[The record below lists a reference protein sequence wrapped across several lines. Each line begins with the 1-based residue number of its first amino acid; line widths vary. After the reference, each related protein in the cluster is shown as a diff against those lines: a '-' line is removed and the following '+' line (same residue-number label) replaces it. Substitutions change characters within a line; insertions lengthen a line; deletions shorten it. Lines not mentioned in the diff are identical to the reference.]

1 MTMPQNSRIKAALV
15 TALVLLVPI
24 ASPAQDATLAIV
36 GGRLIDGYGGPPIH
50 DSVILVSGNRII
62 AVGTQNDVEVPAGV
76 KVIDADGRTVMPGL
90 IDLHVHFDIIG
101 HGDYDHWFANYES
114 RMRSDVLPTAA
125 RIMLNAG
132 VTSVRDL
139 GTNIDNAFWL
149 REQINSGA
157 MPGPRTFIAGPFLR
171 KTVTSFVS
179 PNFVDTW
186 VVENP
191 ADGRRK
197 VRQLAE
203 MGVDVIKTQDEALS
217 REELAAIYDEAHQQG
232 LRVATHL
239 FSQKALRTALE
250 AGIGQWDTIEH
261 IGEGSQPRYPDDIV
275 NMIIEQQVA
284 MAPTIIAEEGLRQ
297 IFLNPELVHDP
308 EWGALMPD
316 DIYEDIRGS
325 YGDVQRHPLFNRAVL
340 HRESKMKKLR
350 QLYEAGANFIVASDS
365 GSRANPHHNAAARE
379 AHFLVKE
386 VGLTPMEAIMA
397 ATYWGAV
404 VLQKQNE
411 LGTISEGKLADI
423 IVIDGDP
430 LEYTGDLRHVMHV
443 VKDGVLIR

>member
-1 MTMPQNSRIKAALV
+1 MMPKKSGIAAALI
-15 TALVLLVPI
+15 TALVVSLPT
-24 ASPAQDATLAIV
+24 ASPAQDTTLAIV

-50 DSVILVSGNRII
+50 DSVVLISGNRIT
-62 AVGTQNDVEVPAGV
+62 AVGTQNDIEVPAGV
-76 KVIDADGRTVMPGL
+76 AVIDADGRTVMPGL

-101 HGDYDHWFANYES
+101 HGNYDHWFETYES

-139 GTNIDNAFWL
+139 GTDIDNAFWL

-171 KTVTSFVS
+171 KSVTSFVS
-179 PNFVDTW
+179 PDFVDTW
-186 VVENP
+186 VVDSP

-217 REELAAIYDEAHQQG
+217 REELAAIYDEAHKHG

-239 FSQKALRTALE
+239 FSQRALRTALE

-261 IGEGSQPRYPDDIV
+261 IGAGSQPRYPDDIV

-297 IFLNPELVHDP
+297 IYLNPELVHDP
-308 EWGALMPD
+308 AWGALMPA
-316 DIYEDIRGS
+316 DIYADIRGS
-325 YGDVQRHPLFNRAVL
+325 YANVQRHPLFNRAVL
-340 HRESKMKKLR
+340 HRDAKMKKLR
-350 QLYEAGANFIVASDS
+350 QLYQAGANFIVASDS
-365 GSRANPHHNAAARE
+365 GSRANPHHNAASRE
-379 AHFLVKE
+379 VHFLVKD

-397 ATYWGAV
+397 ATRWAAV

-411 LGTISEGKLADI
+411 LGTITEGKLADI

-430 LEYTGDLRHVMHV
+430 LEYPGDLRHVIHV
-443 VKDGVLIR
+443 IKDGVQIR

>member
-1 MTMPQNSRIKAALV
+1 MPKTPHIAAALL
-15 TALVLLVPI
+15 AAFSMLQSI
-24 ASPAQDATLAIV
+24 ASPSQDTTLAIV
-36 GGRLIDGYGGPPIH
+36 GGRLIDGYGGAPLN
-50 DSVILVSGNRII
+50 DSVVLIAGNRIS
-62 AVGTQNDVEVPAGV
+62 AVGTQDDIEVPAGV
-76 KVIDADGRTVMPGL
+76 TVIDADGQTVMPGL

-101 HGDYDHWFANYES
+101 HGDYDHWFSTYES

-132 VTSVRDL
+132 VTTVRDL
-139 GTNIDNAFWL
+139 GTDIDNAFWL

-171 KTVTSFVS
+171 KTATAFVS
-179 PNFVDTW
+179 PDFVDTW
-186 VVENP
+186 VIENP
-191 ADGRRK
+191 ADARQK
-197 VRQLAE
+197 VRRLAE

-217 REELAAIYDEAHQQG
+217 RDELAAIYDEAHAHG

-239 FSQKALRTALE
+239 FSQRALRTALE
-250 AGIGQWDTIEH
+250 AGLGPWDTIEH
-261 IGEGSQPRYPDDIV
+261 IGEGAQPRYPDDIV

-297 IFLNPELVHDP
+297 IWLNPELVHDP
-308 EWGALMPD
+308 DWGALMPD

-325 YGDVQRHPLFNRAVL
+325 YGNVQRHPLFGRAVL

-350 QLYEAGANFIVASDS
+350 QLYQAGAQFVVASDS

-379 AHFLVKE
+379 MHFLVQE

-397 ATYWGAV
+397 ATRWAAV
-404 VLQKQNE
+404 VLQKQDE
-411 LGTISEGKLADI
+411 LGTITEGKLADI

-430 LEYTGDLRHVMHV
+430 LEYTGDLQRVVHV
-443 VKDGVLIR
+443 VTDGVQIR

>member
-1 MTMPQNSRIKAALV
+1 MPQYTKIKSVLI
-15 TALVLLVPI
+15 TALAIWLPVTV
-24 ASPAQDATLAIV
+24 AAQDVTLAVV

-50 DSVILVSGNRII
+50 DSIILVSGNTIT
-62 AVGTQNDVEVPAGV
+62 AVGTQQDTEVPAGTT
-76 KVIDADGRTVMPGL
+76 VIDADGHTVMPGL

-101 HGDYDHWFANYES
+101 HGNYDHWFANYES

-139 GTNIDNAFWL
+139 GTDIDNAFWM

-171 KTVTSFVS
+171 KTVTAFVS
-179 PNFVDTW
+179 PDFVDTW
-186 VVENP
+186 VIENP
-191 ADGRRK
+191 ADARRK
-197 VRQLAE
+197 VRRLAE

-217 REELAAIYDEAHQQG
+217 REELEAIYDEAHKLG

-250 AGIGQWDTIEH
+250 AGLSQWDTIEH
-261 IGEGSQPRYPDDIV
+261 VGQGEGKQPRYPDDIV
-275 NMIIEQQVA
+275 NMIIEQRVT
-284 MAPTIIAEEGLRQ
+284 MAPTIMAEEGLRQ
-297 IFLNPELVHDP
+297 IYLNPELVHDS
-308 EWGALMPD
+308 EWGAMIPD
-316 DIYEDIRGS
+316 DIYQDIRGS
-325 YGDVQRHPLFNRAVL
+325 YENVQRHPLFARAVL
-340 HRESKMKKLR
+340 HRETKMQILR
-350 QLYEAGANFIVASDS
+350 QLYKAGARFVVASDS

-379 AHFLVKE
+379 MHFLVKE
-386 VGLTPMEAIMA
+386 VGLSPMEAIMA
-397 ATYWGAV
+397 ATRWAAV
-404 VLQKQNE
+404 VLQKQDE

-430 LEYTGDLRHVMHV
+430 LEYTGDLRRVVHV
-443 VKDGVLIR
+443 VKDGVQIR

>member
-1 MTMPQNSRIKAALV
+1 MMPKKSGIAAALI
-15 TALVLLVPI
+15 TALVVALPE

-50 DSVILVSGNRII
+50 DSVVLISGNRIT
-62 AVGTQNDVEVPAGV
+62 AVGTQNDIEVPSGV
-76 KVIDADGRTVMPGL
+76 AVIDADGRTVMPGL

-101 HGDYDHWFANYES
+101 HGNYDHWFKTYES
-114 RMRSDVLPTAA
+114 RMRSDILPAAA

-139 GTNIDNAFWL
+139 GTDIDNAFWL

-157 MPGPRTFIAGPFLR
+157 MPGPRTFVAGPFLR

-179 PNFVDTW
+179 PDFVDTW
-186 VVENP
+186 VVESP

-197 VRQLAE
+197 VRQLAG

-217 REELAAIYDEAHQQG
+217 REELAAIYDEAHKQG

-239 FSQKALRTALE
+239 FSQRALRTALE

-261 IGEGSQPRYPDDIV
+261 IGAGSQPRYPDDIV

-308 EWGALMPD
+308 AWGALMP
-316 DIYEDIRGS
+316 
-325 YGDVQRHPLFNRAVL
+325 
-340 HRESKMKKLR
+340 
-350 QLYEAGANFIVASDS
+350 
-365 GSRANPHHNAAARE
+365 
-379 AHFLVKE
+379 
-386 VGLTPMEAIMA
+386 
-397 ATYWGAV
+397 
-404 VLQKQNE
+404 
-411 LGTISEGKLADI
+411 ADI
-423 IVIDGDP
+423 
-430 LEYTGDLRHVMHV
+430 
-443 VKDGVLIR
+443 

>member
-1 MTMPQNSRIKAALV
+1 MPRTIITAAFLSIV
-15 TALVLLVPI
+15 LAVLLP
-24 ASPAQDATLAIV
+24 ATLAAQDVTLAIV

-50 DSVILVSGNRII
+50 DSVILVSGNRIS
-62 AVGTQNDVEVPAGV
+62 AVGKQQDIDVPAGA
-76 KVIDADGRTVMPGL
+76 KVIDADGHTVMPGL

-101 HGDYDHWFANYES
+101 HGNYDYWFANYES

-139 GTNIDNAFWL
+139 GTDIDNAFWL

-171 KTVTSFVS
+171 KTATSFVS
-179 PNFVDTW
+179 PDFVDTW
-186 VVENP
+186 VIENP
-191 ADGRRK
+191 ADARRK
-197 VRQLAE
+197 VRRLAE

-217 REELAAIYDEAHQQG
+217 REELAAIYDEAHKLG

-239 FSQKALRTALE
+239 FSQRALRTALE

-297 IFLNPELVHDP
+297 IYLNPELVHDP
-308 EWGALMPD
+308 EWGALMPE

-325 YGDVQRHPLFNRAVL
+325 YDDVQRHPLFGRAVL
-340 HRESKMKKLR
+340 HRETKMQKLR
-350 QLYEAGANFIVASDS
+350 QLYAAGAAFIVASDS
-365 GSRANPHHNAAARE
+365 GSRANPHHHATARE
-379 AHFLVKE
+379 IHFLVKE
-386 VGLTPMEAIMA
+386 VGLSPMEAIMA
-397 ATYWGAV
+397 ATRWAAV
-404 VLQKQNE
+404 VLQKQDE

-430 LEYTGDLRHVMHV
+430 LEYTGDLRRVIHV
-443 VKDGVLIR
+443 VKDGVQIR

>member
-1 MTMPQNSRIKAALV
+1 MRRISGFAGALT
-15 TALVLLVPI
+15 TALALLLPQT
-24 ASPAQDATLAIV
+24 STSQDATLAIV
-36 GGRLIDGYGGPPIH
+36 GGRLIDGYGGTPVH
-50 DSVILVSGNRII
+50 DSVILISGNRIS
-62 AVGTQNDVEVPAGV
+62 AVGTEDDTDIPAGIS
-76 KVIDADGRTVMPGL
+76 VIDADGQTVMPGL

-139 GTNIDNAFWL
+139 GTDIDNAFWL
-149 REQINSGA
+149 RERIDSGA

-171 KTVTSFVS
+171 KTATAFVS
-179 PNFVDTW
+179 PDFVDTW

-197 VRQLAE
+197 VRRLAE
-203 MGVDVIKTQDEALS
+203 MGVDVIKTQDEDLS
-217 REELAAIYDEAHQQG
+217 REELAAIYDEAHKQG

-250 AGIGQWDTIEH
+250 AGLGQWDTIEH
-261 IGEGSQPRYPDDIV
+261 IGAGPHPRYPDDIV
-275 NMIIEQQVA
+275 NMIVEQQVA

-297 IFLNPELVHDP
+297 IWLNPELVHDP
-308 EWGALMPD
+308 DWGALMPD

-325 YGDVQRHPLFNRAVL
+325 YGNVQRHPLFGRAVL

-350 QLYEAGANFIVASDS
+350 QLYKAGAPFVVASDS
-365 GSRANPHHNAAARE
+365 GSRANPHHVAAARE
-379 AHFLVKE
+379 MHFLVKE

-397 ATYWGAV
+397 ATRRAAV
-404 VLQKQNE
+404 VLRKQDE
-411 LGTISEGKLADI
+411 LGTIEPEKLADI

-430 LEYTGDLRHVMHV
+430 LEYTGDLRRVSHVI
-443 VKDGVLIR
+443 KDGVQIR

>member
-1 MTMPQNSRIKAALV
+1 MTMPKKTGKVAALA
-15 TALVLLVPI
+15 TLIAFLLPTSLI
-24 ASPAQDATLAIV
+24 AQDVTLAIV
-36 GGRLIDGYGGPPIH
+36 GGRLIDGYGGPPVH
-50 DSVILVSGNRII
+50 DSVILVSGNRIT
-62 AVGTQNDVEVPAGV
+62 AVGTQVDIDVPVDAA
-76 KVIDADGRTVMPGL
+76 VIDADGHTVMPGL

-139 GTNIDNAFWL
+139 GTDIDNAFWL

-171 KTVTSFVS
+171 KTVTAFVS
-179 PNFVDTW
+179 PDFVDTW

-197 VRQLAE
+197 VRRLAE

-217 REELAAIYDEAHQQG
+217 REELAAIYDEAHKLG

-250 AGIGQWDTIEH
+250 AGIGEWDTIEH

-275 NMIIEQQVA
+275 NMIVEQQVA

-297 IFLNPELVHDP
+297 IYLNPELVHDP
-308 EWGALMPD
+308 EWGALMPS

-325 YGDVQRHPLFNRAVL
+325 YGNVQRHPLFSRAVL
-340 HRESKMKKLR
+340 HRETKMQKLR

-379 AHFLVKE
+379 MHFLVTE
-386 VGLTPMEAIMA
+386 VGLKPMEAIMA
-397 ATYWGAV
+397 ATRWAAV
-404 VLQKQNE
+404 VLQKQDE
-411 LGTISEGKLADI
+411 LGTITEGKLADI

-430 LEYTGDLRHVMHV
+430 LEYTGDLRRVMHV
-443 VKDGVLIR
+443 VKDGVQIR